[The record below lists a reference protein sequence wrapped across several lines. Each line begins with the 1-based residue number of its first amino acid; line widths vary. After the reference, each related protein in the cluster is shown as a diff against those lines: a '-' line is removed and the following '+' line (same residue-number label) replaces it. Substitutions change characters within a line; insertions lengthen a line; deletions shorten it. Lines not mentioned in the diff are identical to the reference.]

1 MMPEMQKMQSKFR
14 GCLIGGG
21 VGDALGYA
29 VEFIDVESIFEQY
42 GEQGI
47 TRYDFFGGK
56 SKALISDDTQMTLY
70 TANGLLCG
78 AARGAKEKEY
88 AGYIYKCYLDWLK
101 TQRWDDGP
109 IIKGKMAWLNDVE
122 ELHSMRAPGGTCL
135 RSLSS
140 GKKGSVEKHIN
151 DSKGCGGV
159 MRAAP
164 VGLMFEDEEMCA
176 RIGAES
182 AAITH
187 GNALGYLPAAVLAS
201 TVRELIVHP
210 ELSVGEAVQAAKRT
224 MQKVFS
230 HEPDVQVMSELID
243 KALELAASDMD
254 DLDALYELGEGWVG
268 DEALAVAVYCAVKYD
283 DDFEKCMIAAVN
295 HSGDSD
301 STGAIAGNILGA
313 KLGVEGIG
321 EYYLQD
327 LELREVIEQIADDL
341 FAARYSMGWT
351 KRYI

>member
-1 MMPEMQKMQSKFR
+1 MLIDERMQSKFR

-29 VEFIDVESIFEQY
+29 VEFIDVESIFARY
-42 GEQGI
+42 GENGI
-47 TRYDFFGGK
+47 TRYDFFDGEQ
-56 SKALISDDTQMTLY
+56 KALISDDTQMTLY

-78 AARGAKEKEY
+78 AAHGANEKEY
-88 AGYIYKCYLDWLK
+88 PGYIYRCYLDWLK
-101 TQRWDDGP
+101 TQRWGGGML
-109 IIKGKMAWLNDVE
+109 KGKTAWLNDVE
-122 ELHSMRAPGGTCL
+122 ELHSRRAPGGTCL
-135 RSLSS
+135 GALAS

-159 MRAAP
+159 MRVAP
-164 VGLMFEDEEMCA
+164 VGLMIEDEEMCA
-176 RIGAES
+176 RLGAEA

-201 TVRELIVHP
+201 TVRELLVHP
-210 ELSVGEAVQAAKRT
+210 EMSVCEAVQAAKNT

-230 HEPDVQVMSELID
+230 HEPDVWEMSELID
-243 KALELAASDMD
+243 KALELAAADVN
-254 DLDALYELGEGWVG
+254 DLEALAEIGEGWIG

-313 KLGVEGIG
+313 KIGMEGIG
-321 EYYLQD
+321 EYYLKD

-341 FAARYSMGWT
+341 LEARRSMNWM
-351 KRYI
+351 KKYI